1 MKIGFIGL
9 GIMGRPMA
17 INLIKH
23 GHALRVWS
31 RRAASMQPLLDA
43 GADGADNPAD
53 LARQVDIVFSM
64 VPDAPDVREV
74 LLGEKGVVQGARPG
88 LIAVDMSTISPVA
101 ARAIA
106 AEMSAAGID
115 FLDAPVSGGEVGAIA
130 GTLSIMAGGTAEV
143 FDRVRPYF
151 ESMGKTVALLGASG
165 AGQAA
170 KAANQIITG
179 VSVLTVAE
187 AFNFA
192 EKNGVDLARLK
203 DVLMGGSAASKTL
216 EIHGQ
221 RMLDRSFAPGFK
233 SWMRQK
239 DMNIVIQTAHE
250 LGVYLPAT
258 AATAQMYNAV
268 IASGLGESDQTIII
282 QLLEQLSGIEKKQP
296 SDSSGESRP

>member
-17 INLIKH
+17 TNLIKH
-23 GHALRVWS
+23 GHSLRVWS
-31 RRAASMQPLLDA
+31 RRVASMQPLLDA
-43 GADGADNPAD
+43 GAGGADSPAD
-53 LARQVDIVFSM
+53 VARQVDIVFSM
-64 VPDAPDVREV
+64 LPDAPDVREV
-74 LLGEKGVVQGARPG
+74 LLGDNGVARGAHPG
-88 LIAVDMSTISPVA
+88 LIAVDMSTISPIA

-106 AEMSAAGID
+106 AEMSTAGID

-130 GTLSIMAGGTAEV
+130 GTLSIMAGGAVDV

-151 ESMGKTVALLGASG
+151 ESMGKTITLLGASG

-179 VSVLTVAE
+179 VNVLAVAE

-192 EKNGVDLARLK
+192 EKNGVDLVRLK
-203 DVLMGGSAASKTL
+203 DVLMGGSAASRTL

-221 RMLDRSFAPGFK
+221 RMLDRSFEPGFK

-239 DMNIVIQTAHE
+239 DMNIVIQTAHQ
-250 LGVYLPAT
+250 LGVYLPTT

-268 IASGLGESDQTIII
+268 IASGLGESDQSIII
-282 QLLEQLSGIEKKQP
+282 QLLEQLSGIEKKP
-296 SDSSGESRP
+296 IP

>member
-17 INLIKH
+17 LNLLKH

-31 RRAASMQPLLDA
+31 RREASMQALLDA
-43 GADGADNPAD
+43 GATGATSPAE
-53 LARQVDIVFSM
+53 LAGEADIIFTM

-74 LLGEKGVVQGARPG
+74 LLGDRGVAKAARPG
-88 LIAVDMSTISPVA
+88 LIAVDMSTINPIA
-101 ARAIA
+101 ARTLAGDLDA
-106 AEMSAAGID
+106 LGID

-130 GTLSIMAGGTAEV
+130 GTLSIMAGGKPDV
-143 FDRVRPYF
+143 FARVQPYF
-151 ESMGKTVALLGASG
+151 SCMGKTVSHVGAAG

-179 VSVLTVAE
+179 VSVMMVAE

-192 EKNGVDLARLK
+192 ERNGVDLVRLREA
-203 DVLMGGSAASKTL
+203 LMGGSAASKTL

-221 RMLDRSFAPGFK
+221 RMLERRFDPGFK

-239 DMNIVIQTAHE
+239 DMNIVMETAHA
-250 LGVYLPAT
+250 LGICLPLTAT
-258 AATAQMYNAV
+258 TAQMYNAV
-268 IASGLGESDQTIII
+268 MASDLGEADQTIVIK
-282 QLLEQLSGIEKKQP
+282 LLEQLSGIRKN
-296 SDSSGESRP
+296 